1 MQLYRYKDDLQLDK
15 LRYAASRKQNDIA
28 VREPVITAVSFPAVC
43 VSSEGPS
50 KPAVSCDESSS
61 SVFMHVDDEFVLE
74 NPFEGLSGLLA
85 FGDRSSEIPKKIRL
99 IAPNVSNMESFASPS
114 EDVKGETWFQ
124 KFFL

>member
-1 MQLYRYKDDLQLDK
+1 
-15 LRYAASRKQNDIA
+15 
-28 VREPVITAVSFPAVC
+28 
-43 VSSEGPS
+43 
-50 KPAVSCDESSS
+50 
-61 SVFMHVDDEFVLE
+61 MHVDDEFVLE

-124 KFFL
+124 KFFLWLFHRRVELNVGISASNEYPEIIK